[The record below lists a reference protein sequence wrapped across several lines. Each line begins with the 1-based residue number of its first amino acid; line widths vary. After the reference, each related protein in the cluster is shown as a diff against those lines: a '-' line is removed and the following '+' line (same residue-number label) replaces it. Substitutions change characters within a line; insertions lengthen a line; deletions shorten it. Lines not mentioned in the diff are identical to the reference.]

1 MRKGLQLSLRQD
13 GPIPLHADL
22 HCAPGEVLAL
32 VGPSGSGK
40 STLLRSIA
48 GLHRPAAGS
57 IQCDNTAWFDS
68 LSNVCIPTQQRRVGM
83 VFQSFALFPHLSALE
98 NVAEAMLELPR
109 AKRLLRAHSWLERMH
124 LHGLAQRLPRHLS
137 GGQQQRVA
145 VARALAREPKIL
157 LLDEPFSAVDR
168 ATREALYYELA
179 ELREELRMPV
189 ILVTHDLDEATLLA
203 DRMSILDHGR
213 ILQTDTP
220 DQLLRA
226 PANAAVARLLGMRN
240 LFTGIVKAQ
249 PGPHTVLG
257 WQGQTLLVRRQE
269 HFAVGDSVAWAVPS
283 TGVMLQPANTANPLA
298 LDNLVPVRVTR
309 MLSLGEQ
316 YRVTLLAEQDQL
328 TMHVPRHVAQR
339 YGVTE
344 GLTLSVR
351 LRGDLVHL
359 MPAGSERP

>member
-1 MRKGLQLSLRQD
+1 MREGLALNLRQD
-13 GPIPLHADL
+13 GAIPLHADL

-40 STLLRSIA
+40 TTLLRSIA
-48 GLHRPAAGS
+48 GLHQPAQGS
-57 IQCDNTAWFDS
+57 IHCDAEPWFDS
-68 LSNVCIPTQQRRVGM
+68 ARNLSVPTQQRRIGM
-83 VFQSFALFPHLSALE
+83 VFQSFALFPHLDALH
-98 NVAEAMLELPR
+98 NIAAAMLDLPVAERQQR
-109 AKRLLRAHSWLERMH
+109 ARRWLERMH
-124 LHGLAQRLPRHLS
+124 LQGLEQRLPQQLS

-203 DRMSILDHGR
+203 DRMCILNRGT

-226 PANAAVARLLGMRN
+226 PASAEVARLLGMRN
-240 LFTGIVKAQ
+240 LFSGTVREHGSD
-249 PGPHTVLG
+249 HTILE
-257 WQGQTLLVRRQE
+257 WQGQRLRIRKQE
-269 HFAVGDSVAWAVPS
+269 RFAIGEPVAWAVPS
-283 TGVMLQPANTANPLA
+283 TGVLLVNVNAGNLLA
-298 LDNLVPVRVTR
+298 LDNLVNVRVTR

-316 YRVTLLAEQDQL
+316 FRVTLQAMNDQL
-328 TMHVPRHVAQR
+328 TMNVPRHVAQR
-339 YGVTE
+339 YAVTE
-344 GLTLSVR
+344 GQTLEVR

-359 MPAGSERP
+359 MPEAAARA

>member
-1 MRKGLQLSLRQD
+1 MREGLALSLRQD
-13 GPIPLHADL
+13 GAIPLHADL

-40 STLLRSIA
+40 TTLLRSIA
-48 GLHRPAAGS
+48 GLHQPAQGS
-57 IQCDNTAWFDS
+57 IHCDAEPWFDS
-68 LSNVCIPTQQRRVGM
+68 ARNLIVPTQQRRIGM
-83 VFQSFALFPHLSALE
+83 VFQSFALFPHLDALH
-98 NVAEAMLELPR
+98 NIAAAMLDLPVAERQQR
-109 AKRLLRAHSWLERMH
+109 ARRWLERMH
-124 LHGLAQRLPRHLS
+124 LQGLEQRLPQQLS

-203 DRMSILDHGR
+203 DRMCILNRGT

-226 PANAAVARLLGMRN
+226 PASADVARLLGMRN
-240 LFTGIVKAQ
+240 LFSGTVREHGSD
-249 PGPHTVLG
+249 HTILE
-257 WQGQTLLVRRQE
+257 WQGQRLRIRKQE
-269 HFAVGDSVAWAVPS
+269 RFAIGEPVAWAVPS
-283 TGVMLQPANTANPLA
+283 TGVLLVNVNAGNLLA
-298 LDNLVPVRVTR
+298 LDNLVNVRVTR

-316 YRVTLLAEQDQL
+316 FRVTLQAMDDQL
-328 TMHVPRHVAQR
+328 TMNVPRHVAQR
-339 YGVTE
+339 YAVTE
-344 GLTLSVR
+344 GQTLEVR

-359 MPAGSERP
+359 MPEAAARA